1 MYKEKPGFIIKG
13 SISVSRHDNGQ
24 WSTYKTV
31 KHLEAGLAKFHN
43 MIIVI
48 EAFTRQSNVLKLV
61 KLSIRRPMF
70 QYNEC
75 TSI

>member
-1 MYKEKPGFIIKG
+1 MYKEKLGFIING

-24 WSTYKTV
+24 WSTY

-61 KLSIRRPMF
+61 KLSIRKPMF

-75 TSI
+75 TSINY